1 MRKEQFIENVKNGIE
16 DLVDRKL
23 NKYDTGIAYK
33 LASKELI
40 TYFIS
45 DLDHLLQAER
55 EKCAKILKGVAK
67 IISEHSKEKPSFIE
81 MDTRVDILAKMNT
94 FLREQK

>member
-1 MRKEQFIENVKNGIE
+1 MKKEQFIENVKNGIE

-40 TYFIS
+40 IYFIS
-45 DLDHLLQAER
+45 DLDRLLQAER
-55 EKCAKILKGVAK
+55 EEFVQIVEAERQNTILSIDDVRTMWINQMCDRLTKTIRK
-67 IISEHSKEKPSFIE
+67 LK
-81 MDTRVDILAKMNT
+81 
-94 FLREQK
+94 